1 LRVELPFATP
11 GDRQA
16 RPAEGGVS
24 VFSRHL
30 IESAAWTPGGLRLAV
45 RLNWY
50 RALPLSCLERLE
62 IELDGER
69 LDSGRVTLEV
79 GERSFALG
87 ELAEQD
93 DAWWHVAEACRVS
106 IALEPAARAG
116 TSTVELVMGT
126 RIPYLVDPGGDA
138 VVIVDRASSA
148 VAA

>member
-1 LRVELPFATP
+1 M
-11 GDRQA
+11 
-16 RPAEGGVS
+16 
-24 VFSRHL
+24 FSRHL
-30 IESAAWTPGGLRLAV
+30 IESAAWTTDGLRLAV

-69 LDSGRVTLEV
+69 LDPGRITLDV
-79 GERSFALG
+79 GGRSFALA

-93 DAWWHVAEACRVS
+93 ETWWRVPEACRVS

-116 TSTVELVMGT
+116 ISTVELVLGT
-126 RIPYLVDPGGDA
+126 RIPYLVGPGGEA
-138 VVIVDRASSA
+138 VVIVDRTSSA